1 MSRYQDVAAGL
12 AERVIRGDLAPG
24 AFLLSVRDFA
34 FREETTATTV
44 ARAYRELADAG
55 VIAIEPRR
63 AAHVTL
69 DAVRAARAFL
79 RRGSVRLAEMHDVP
93 PEVAT
98 AVAARVTTGDL
109 HGQAVRNLGGFV

>member
-1 MSRYQDVAAGL
+1 VSRYQDVAAGL

-24 AFLLSVRDFA
+24 AFLPSVRDFA

-63 AAHVTL
+63 AAPVTL
-69 DAVRAARAFL
+69 DAVRG
-79 RRGSVRLAEMHDVP
+79 RGRSY
-93 PEVAT
+93 
-98 AVAARVTTGDL
+98 AVAAS
-109 HGQAVRNLGGFV
+109 A